1 MRVVNYNLETW
12 MRLHA
17 SIQLPFVRHLARQL
31 AAKLDGVESLEA
43 QEEERNWIQRKLDL
57 ETACKD
63 MERERA
69 RLEALI
75 QNQKAEF
82 MRLKEE
88 QQKHL
93 QQAELWKQ
101 EKAAAKIRK
110 FEDAC
115 QERIRKQR
123 EELRVLQEET
133 ARVMKQCQNLVESRQ
148 VQEQALRKQQE
159 TLQILQQ
166 QCKEL
171 KLEAA
176 RFPENQVEK
185 RTAEQKDNQKRR
197 SISSDG
203 TETPTSSNEER
214 LALRQCKRIATVAF
228 TPHSQEESEA
238 DSEKKSEE
246 LSPQEGSER
255 KLEAARESTRVV
267 PEAAKDASVV
277 RGVQQ
282 IEKATRPYPQLLK
295 VFNDKEPLSSRTLR
309 EPGVEE
315 LKIRLQEEWCH
326 KQMLQSQLMTSEQK
340 LQELAGAEEQRQ
352 ELMIRL
358 QEEWCQR
365 QILQKQLM
373 TSEHEL
379 QELRAVCATVSGECF
394 TLKSEVLQLRK
405 ELAQEREALE
415 ANHTNHADLNWFME
429 KAKGAIDLVSVA
441 LQELPAPQRAPI
453 FRNLLFAFHPDKN
466 LQKNEVATAVFQHL
480 QQWKQSV
487 GTRAPPDD

>member
-43 QEEERNWIQRKLDL
+43 QEDERNWIQRKLDL

-75 QNQKAEF
+75 QNQKAEL

-101 EKAAAKIRK
+101 EKAAAQRK

-133 ARVMKQCQNLVESRQ
+133 ARVVKQRQNLVESRQ

-171 KLEAA
+171 KLGAWEAA

-203 TETPTSSNEER
+203 TETPTSSNEE
-214 LALRQCKRIATVAF
+214 
-228 TPHSQEESEA
+228 ESEA

-255 KLEAARESTRVV
+255 KLEAAESTRVV
-267 PEAAKDASVV
+267 PEAAKDAS
-277 RGVQQ
+277 GVQWAQQ

-295 VFNDKEPLSSRTLR
+295 VFNDKEPLSGRTLR

-373 TSEHEL
+373 ASEHEL
-379 QELRAVCATVSGECF
+379 QELRAVCATVSGDCF

-405 ELAQEREALE
+405 ELAEREALE
-415 ANHTNHADLNWFME
+415 VFLRPQIVADC
-429 KAKGAIDLVSVA
+429 
-441 LQELPAPQRAPI
+441 
-453 FRNLLFAFHPDKN
+453 
-466 LQKNEVATAVFQHL
+466 EV
-480 QQWKQSV
+480 
-487 GTRAPPDD
+487 